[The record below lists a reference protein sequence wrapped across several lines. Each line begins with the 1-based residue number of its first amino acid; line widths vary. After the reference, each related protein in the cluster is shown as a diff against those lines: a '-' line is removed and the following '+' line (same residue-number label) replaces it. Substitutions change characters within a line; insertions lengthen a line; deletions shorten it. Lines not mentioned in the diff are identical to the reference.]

1 MRKRSRCSGVTFSRP
16 GTRLSNRTSGSRW
29 ERRCHPI
36 SLSSGSSTLN
46 SCANFRRYGTAH
58 TAMTSSR
65 SIPIFIG
72 PPPAGRTAPLARD
85 EDRRVDVVVVEAD
98 LLFGD
103 APAERLGRAT
113 LGELGVVDESD
124 IAPRVRAHT
133 ILGEE
138 LRLRRGAHG
147 AHLAVDGLERL
158 HELAA

>member
-1 MRKRSRCSGVTFSRP
+1 MRKRSRSAGLTRSSNEASR
-16 GTRLSNRTSGSRW
+16 
-29 ERRCHPI
+29 CQPI

-46 SCANFRRYGTAH
+46 SCANFRRYGTAQ

-72 PPPAGRTAPLARD
+72 PPPARRAAPLARD

-124 IAPRVRAHT
+124 VASRVRAHT

-138 LRLRRGAHG
+138 LRLRRGAHR
-147 AHLAVDGLERL
+147 AHLAVDRLERL